1 MPIPVN
7 SKPILLQISVKM
19 AGCIME
25 IPFSC
30 ESFLIVFVSTS
41 FEAIHKTATDI
52 PADAGIYWRS
62 KQNYKPLQ
70 TVFGEYF

>member
-1 MPIPVN
+1 
-7 SKPILLQISVKM
+7 
-19 AGCIME
+19 ME